1 MIRFGEAFR
10 YVHRRTLAFA
20 AAFPLVAAIPFAA
33 ELVQHWVE
41 MTIGMYDG
49 VAGMQ
54 AAAEADSGRLYI
66 GFAKTIALGIP
77 GYWLVRW
84 LHTDGDRTFAARLEK
99 RALMLFGLVVALQI
113 LFNFLAL
120 FVWTSG
126 PISIGFMVFGVLFLP
141 LISRFVTAA
150 PLGKLITPRAS
161 MRVMAKDYP
170 FALAFSLLAPLPLL
184 ALHYG
189 LAAAAI
195 YAPGDALKWAILVVD
210 CGVTAW
216 LALVIIAA
224 AYTIATRL
232 EPLWTSDPPT
242 ASMPE
247 PRG

>member
-10 YVHRRTLAFA
+10 FVHRRTLAFA
-20 AAFPLVAAIPFAA
+20 AAFPLVAAIPFVA
-33 ELVQHWVE
+33 ELAQHGVE

-54 AAAEADSGRLYI
+54 AAEADAGRLYV

-77 GYWLVRW
+77 AYWLVRW

-99 RALMLFGLVVALQI
+99 RAMILFGLVVALQI

-141 LISRFVTAA
+141 LIARFVTAA
-150 PLGKLITPRAS
+150 PLGELITPRAS

-189 LAAAAI
+189 LAAAAL
-195 YAPGDALKWAILVVD
+195 YAPTDVLKWAILLVD

-216 LALVIIAA
+216 LALVIIAT
-224 AYTIATRL
+224 AYTIATRP
-232 EPLWTSDPPT
+232 EPLLSSDP
-242 ASMPE
+242 ALA
-247 PRG
+247 